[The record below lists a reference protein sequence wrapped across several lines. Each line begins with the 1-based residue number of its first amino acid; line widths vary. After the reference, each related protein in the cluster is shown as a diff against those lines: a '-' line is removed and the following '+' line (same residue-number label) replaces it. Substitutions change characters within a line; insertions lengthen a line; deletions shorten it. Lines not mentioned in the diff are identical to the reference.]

1 MLSIRVLKVLQSTRV
16 RIGYLRKSQIIRYK
30 PSDQAYY
37 LRHSH
42 VTGITLQ
49 NPVFCAKLEAVS
61 LLHQINH
68 TKMKT
73 VHQYL
78 SAVVLLLMV
87 SSVEM
92 LAQDTT
98 TVATPK
104 EF

>member
-1 MLSIRVLKVLQSTRV
+1 
-16 RIGYLRKSQIIRYK
+16 
-30 PSDQAYY
+30 
-37 LRHSH
+37 
-42 VTGITLQ
+42 
-49 NPVFCAKLEAVS
+49 
-61 LLHQINH
+61 
-68 TKMKT
+68 MKT